1 MLLVFR
7 FYILKAF
14 HLMFRGVSDLVR
26 GENNSVF
33 FFIFHCF
40 IYSQRFRVLCSVRS
54 PRNYIYFKNFLSLC
68 EGKKCNADRKMF
80 L

>member
-33 FFIFHCF
+33 F
-40 IYSQRFRVLCSVRS
+40 Y
-54 PRNYIYFKNFLSLC
+54 LSLFYLFSKVSC
-68 EGKKCNADRKMF
+68 AV
-80 L
+80 